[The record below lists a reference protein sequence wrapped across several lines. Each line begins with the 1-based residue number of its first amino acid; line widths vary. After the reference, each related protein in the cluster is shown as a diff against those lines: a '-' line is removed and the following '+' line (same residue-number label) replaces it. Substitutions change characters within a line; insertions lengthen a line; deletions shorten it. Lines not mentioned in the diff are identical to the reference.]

1 MMESP
6 RLPDPA
12 PPPPKNSY
20 TWPII
25 INLALLLL
33 AAAGTGGDPAAMSG
47 PVAALALLN
56 AITAAV
62 AGFRGKLKWV
72 IVFVSTALLI
82 LLIGFGT
89 CMLMLKGTG
98 GGN

>member
-6 RLPDPA
+6 RHPNPV

-33 AAAGTGGDPAAMSG
+33 AAIGTGGDPAAMSG
-47 PVAALALLN
+47 PIAALALLN
-56 AITAAV
+56 AMTAAV

-72 IVFVSTALLI
+72 VVFVSTALLI
-82 LLIGFGT
+82 LLIGFGS
-89 CMLMLKGTG
+89 CMLMFKGMG
-98 GGN
+98 DGH